1 MELNIKERT
10 KNSVLMSFKDLD
22 IGFLNLLAA
31 ELLKDKRVLNA
42 YPRKPHPLL
51 DEVEFFLLVTDG
63 TDMIALLE
71 EKVNAIKSSYE
82 EFRKKFM
89 NSLGKA
95 SKS

>member
-10 KNSVLMSFKDLD
+10 KNSILVSFKDID

-51 DEVEFFLLVTDG
+51 EEVEFYLLVTED
-63 TDMIALLE
+63 TDIAKLLE
-71 EKVNAIKSSYE
+71 EKVNIIKNYFL
-82 EFRKKFM
+82 EFKEKFM
-89 NSLGKA
+89 KSLEKA
-95 SKS
+95 NKS